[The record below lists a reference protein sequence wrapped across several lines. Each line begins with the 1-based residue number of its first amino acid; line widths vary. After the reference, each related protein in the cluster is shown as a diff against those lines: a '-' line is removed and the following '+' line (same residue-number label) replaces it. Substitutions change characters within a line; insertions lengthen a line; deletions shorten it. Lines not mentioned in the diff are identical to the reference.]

1 MTLLDA
7 MEQTAIGTWVCCSAS
22 GYYIM
27 LAFHAIGL
35 AMLVGSTIII
45 DLRLLGY
52 IRGISLQALPR
63 LLRFTWCG
71 LAFNVPSGIALF
83 MSEANKEFYSL
94 SFRIKFSLVILG
106 VVSIAVLNRAALKPI
121 TVTSDDLAPRNG
133 ARLHALIS
141 LSLWMAVIVVGR
153 MNSYL
158 TELNGN

>member
-7 MEQTAIGTWVCCSAS
+7 MEQTTIGTWVCCSAA

-27 LAFHAIGL
+27 LGFHAIGL

-52 IRGISLQALPR
+52 IRGISLQALPH
-63 LLRFTWCG
+63 LLRFAWCG

-83 MSEANKEFYSL
+83 MSEANKEFYSW

-106 VVSIAVLNRAALKPI
+106 VISTAALNGVALKSS
-121 TVTSDDLAPRNG
+121 VTNGHDLAPQNN
-133 ARLHALIS
+133 AKLHAVMS
-141 LSLWMAVIVVGR
+141 LSIWMAVIIVGR

-158 TELNGN
+158 TELTGN